1 MRSPR
6 LVQGRS
12 MEPFREV
19 EAWVESYFFCS
30 SVLLALAS
38 LGSHKEQ
45 QAACAVLGQTSD
57 RPYRFN
63 VVIDQ

>member
-6 LVQGRS
+6 VVQGRS
-12 MEPFREV
+12 MERFREV
-19 EAWVESYFFCS
+19 EAWAESYFFCS

-45 QAACAVLGQTSD
+45 QAACAVLRFTSGH
-57 RPYRFN
+57 PERFN

>member
-1 MRSPR
+1 
-6 LVQGRS
+6 

-19 EAWVESYFFCS
+19 EAWAESYFFCS